1 MNRPYEFKTKAGKSL
16 GRFGIT
22 IIRFRNLFLALIVLG
37 VGLLSYNIPTLSI
50 ATSLESSFK
59 GHNQA
64 IQEYQE
70 FRDMFGRDDK
80 IVILINSED
89 IFSKHFLFRL
99 KEFHEDLENT
109 LPMVSEV
116 DSLIN
121 AKYIEGHEGTLQ
133 VNNFMD
139 ELPQTVEQAE
149 SLRQRA
155 LEYPLYKNTYL
166 SQNGDAIIMVIKT
179 QAVSALTED
188 GKRIRNRGPGHH

>member
-1 MNRPYEFKTKAGKSL
+1 MSTNQKTPDMNRPYEFKTKAGKSL

-89 IFSKHFLFRL
+89 IFSKHFLARL
-99 KEFHEDLENT
+99 KEFHEDLEDT

-133 VNNFMD
+133 VNNFME

-149 SLRQRA
+149 SLRQKA
-155 LEYPLYKNTYL
+155 LE
-166 SQNGDAIIMVIKT
+166 
-179 QAVSALTED
+179 
-188 GKRIRNRGPGHH
+188 